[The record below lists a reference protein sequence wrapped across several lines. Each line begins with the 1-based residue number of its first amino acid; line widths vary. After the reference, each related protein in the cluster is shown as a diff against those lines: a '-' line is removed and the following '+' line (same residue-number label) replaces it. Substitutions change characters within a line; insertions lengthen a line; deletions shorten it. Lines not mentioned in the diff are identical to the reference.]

1 MDTKTEEQIL
11 VLLQEIHD
19 SLKIISA
26 CHEEQY
32 QKLQSQQIKV
42 KIEALKPLLTSVR
55 QKIFRLLFDPKHLSQ
70 VEIAQ
75 LTGTTQPTVSRFIS
89 ALMDLE
95 IIEPDEDDKGN
106 IFYKDKYN
114 LANHPEVQN
123 E

>member
-19 SLKIISA
+19 SLKIISV

-32 QKLQSQQIKV
+32 QKLQSQQTKA
-42 KIEALKPLLTSVR
+42 KIEALKLLLTPVR
-55 QKIFRLLFDPKHLSQ
+55 RKIFQLLFDSKHWSQ

-75 LTGTTQPTVSRFIS
+75 MAGTTQPTVSRFIS
-89 ALMDLE
+89 TLIELE
-95 IIEPDEDDKGN
+95 LIEPIEIEGGN
-106 IFYKDKYN
+106 VYYKDRYN
-114 LANHPEVQN
+114 LASLPEVVN

>member
-1 MDTKTEEQIL
+1 MDAKSEEQML
-11 VLLQEIHD
+11 VLLQEIRD
-19 SLKIISA
+19 LLKPISA

-32 QKLQSQQIKV
+32 QELQTQQTKA

-55 QKIFRLLFDPKHLSQ
+55 QKIFRLLFNSKHLSQ

-75 LTGTTQPTVSRFIS
+75 KAGTTQPTVSRFIS
-89 ALMDLE
+89 MLMDLE

-114 LANHPEVQN
+114 LANNPEVLN

>member
-11 VLLQEIHD
+11 VLLQEIRD
-19 SLKIISA
+19 LLKPISA

-32 QKLQSQQIKV
+32 QKLLSQQTKA
-42 KIEALKPLLTSVR
+42 KIEVLKPLLTSVR
-55 QKIFRLLFDPKHLSQ
+55 QKIFPLLFDSKPWSQ

-75 LTGTTQPTVSRFIS
+75 MAGTTQPTVSRFIS
-89 ALMDLE
+89 TLMDLE
-95 IIEPDEDDKGN
+95 LIEPTEDDKGN

-114 LANHPEVQN
+114 LANRLEVLN